1 MYHIMLHRVQL
12 TTDKLIIRISSF
24 DGSGNSSMSV
34 GINIIDASR
43 DLIISVGH
51 NITYLNSINI
61 LPLDEGVRID

>member
-1 MYHIMLHRVQL
+1 MYHIMLHRVHL

-24 DGSGNSSMSV
+24 DKSGNSSMSV